1 MEKSGME
8 FYKADKNDFGLIRD
22 FYWDLIDGI
31 EDRQQ
36 EVGWIKGVYPS
47 DEMLKEALFKEE
59 LYLLIKDDA
68 GNLSEESILAAV
80 ILNSDH
86 NEGYEGISWNVDCDH
101 SEVMIPHAL
110 GVAAD
115 VQGKGVGKRLVNE
128 MIRLARQEGKK
139 AVRLDI
145 LGRNHIAEKLYT
157 GAGFEFIEEK
167 LMYYED
173 TGWTEFRMY
182 EYSL

>member
-1 MEKSGME
+1 MS
-8 FYKADKNDFGLIRD
+8 KNQEERANYYL
-22 FYWDLIDGI
+22 YIDGQAVPVSEQI
-31 EDRQQ
+31 YR
-36 EVGWIKGVYPS
+36 VYQHY
-47 DEMLKEALFKEE
+47 ERK
-59 LYLLIKDDA
+59 
-68 GNLSEESILAAV
+68 
-80 ILNSDH
+80 
-86 NEGYEGISWNVDCDH
+86 EGYFSYDLKNVDCDH
-101 SEVMIPHAL
+101 SEVMISHAL

-115 VQGKGVGKRLVNE
+115 AQGKGVGKKLVKE
-128 MIRLARQEGKK
+128 MIRLAQQEGKK